1 MAEPRRAPAPRPPV
15 RRFVLLGGLG
25 IAQILGWGS
34 TFYLPSVLG
43 PPMGASLGLGQDVV
57 FGGVTVMYLVGAA
70 LSPRL
75 GGMIDARGARPVM
88 AAGCLVAAAA
98 LVLLA
103 LSQGLAGYLAAWVLI
118 GVMLQMTLGQA
129 SYAAIAQAVPIQAAR
144 RAMTLMTLMTGVTS
158 SIAWPATALL
168 EARLGWRGTCLAFAA
183 AHVLVALPLYLAVLP
198 PRPPVREAE
207 GGRQRGAVALP
218 RGRFLLLVLA
228 LGLPNAITS
237 GLSLVS
243 IALLAAFGHAPAA
256 AIAIAALHGPAQVGA
271 RVVDLALGPRS
282 TAMATGLF
290 SAVLMPLS
298 LLPLLAGWD
307 AGWASL
313 FSIAFGIS
321 SGLMTVVRAA
331 LPLELAGA
339 AGYGT
344 LTGRLA
350 LPGNVMIAAAP
361 PLFAAVLAARGPL
374 AAAGLAG
381 ALSLVALAA
390 LVALALSGAARS
402 SPASTPAERD

>member
-1 MAEPRRAPAPRPPV
+1 M
-15 RRFVLLGGLG
+15 LLGGLG

-43 PPMGASLGLGQDVV
+43 PPIGASLGLGQDVV

-75 GGMIDARGARPVM
+75 GQVIDARGARLVM
-88 AAGCLVAAAA
+88 AGGCLVAAAA
-98 LVLLA
+98 LLLLGLA
-103 LSQGLAGYLAAWVLI
+103 QGLAGYVSAWVLI
-118 GVMLQMTLGQA
+118 GVMLPMTLGHA
-129 SYAAIAQAVPIQAAR
+129 AYAAIAQAVPTQAAR
-144 RAMTLMTLMTGVTS
+144 RAMTIMTLMTGVTS
-158 SIAWPATALL
+158 TIAWPATALL

-183 AHVLVALPLYLAVLP
+183 AHVLVAMPLYLAVLP
-198 PRPPVREAE
+198 RGAPRYEGEAE
-207 GGRQRGAVALP
+207 RQRAPLVLR
-218 RGRFLLLVLA
+218 RGRFLLLVLG

-243 IALLAAFGHAPAA
+243 IAMLAAFGHAPAA

-271 RVVDLALGPRS
+271 RVVDLALGRRT

-290 SAVLMPLS
+290 SAVLLPLS
-298 LLPLLAGWD
+298 LLPLLAGGDVVW
-307 AGWASL
+307 AGL
-313 FSIAFGIS
+313 FTIAFGIS

-381 ALSLVALAA
+381 ALGLVALAA

-402 SPASTPAERD
+402 SPASTPAERG

>member
-1 MAEPRRAPAPRPPV
+1 
-15 RRFVLLGGLG
+15 
-25 IAQILGWGS
+25 
-34 TFYLPSVLG
+34 VLG
-43 PPMGASLGLGQDVV
+43 PPIGASLGLGQDIV
-57 FGGVTVMYLVGAA
+57 FGGVTVMYLVGAT

-75 GGMIDARGARPVM
+75 GRMIDARGARRVM
-88 AAGCLVAAAA
+88 AAGSVVGAAA

-118 GVMLQMTLGQA
+118 GVMLPMTLGQA
-129 SYAAIAQAVPIQAAR
+129 GYAAIAQAVPVQAAR

-158 SIAWPATALL
+158 SIAWPATAFI

-198 PRPPVREAE
+198 RGAPRYEGEAE
-207 GGRQRGAVALP
+207 QRRAPLVLP
-218 RGRFLLLVLA
+218 RWRFLLLVLG

-243 IALLAAFGHAPAA
+243 IALLAAFGHAPAT
-256 AIAIAALHGPAQVGA
+256 AIAIAALHGPAQIVA
-271 RVVDLALGPRS
+271 RMVDLALGRRT
-282 TAMATGLF
+282 TAMATALF
-290 SAVLMPLS
+290 AGAVMPLS
-298 LLPLLAGWD
+298 LLPLLAGGG

-313 FSIAFGIS
+313 FTVAFGVS

-331 LPLELAGA
+331 LPLEIGGA

-344 LTGRLA
+344 LTGRIA

-361 PLFAAVLAARGPL
+361 PLFAAALGAGGPL
-374 AAAGLAG
+374 AAAALAG
-381 ALSLVALAA
+381 ALSLAALAA
-390 LVALALSGAARS
+390 LVALALSGGGRS
-402 SPASTPAERD
+402 SPASTPAGRP